1 MGYDLNAL
9 LTLDEKTKLLAQAAD
24 ENWWLVFDHD
34 PRTSAVKIKKG
45 KKYYD
50 VVDEILRKY
59 GH

>member
-9 LTLDEKTKLLAQAAD
+9 LTLEEKAQFLAQAGD

-34 PRTSAVKIKKG
+34 PVTSAVKIKKG

-50 VVDEILRKY
+50 VVEEEFRA
-59 GH
+59 